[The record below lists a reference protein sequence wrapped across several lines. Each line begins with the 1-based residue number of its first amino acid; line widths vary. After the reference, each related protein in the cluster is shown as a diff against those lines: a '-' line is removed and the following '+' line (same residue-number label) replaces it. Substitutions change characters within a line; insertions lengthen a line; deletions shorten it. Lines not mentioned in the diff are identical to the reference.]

1 MGVRRVVGVIWDM
14 GIWGAFTEIA
24 YRIVG
29 GEGIWAI
36 GIVKV
41 AREWRLSP
49 NSCMMGL
56 TEETS
61 TCIFE

>member
-1 MGVRRVVGVIWDM
+1 M